1 MALHPAA
8 PKKLRWK
15 RCRCWAPLL
24 QEAVVVVV
32 TQVREAESEAFPHD
46 ARQLTPKQSS
56 GDKRDMEGEKGQ
68 RERGME
74 EETYK

>member
-1 MALHPAA
+1 M
-8 PKKLRWK
+8 
-15 RCRCWAPLL
+15 
-24 QEAVVVVV
+24 VVV